1 MPSIMDM
8 VEVMERLESKALHV
22 RPQNCSKVRNRN
34 SVCSR
39 CADACPSGAITLQGN
54 TIGID
59 AERCMACGACAS
71 ACPTSALMFQKPTD
85 EELSA
90 ALSNS
95 VEALGGHAVAVCARV
110 EAHKSADM
118 GVVASAPCLS
128 RFDASVLIGA
138 VVAGARDITLVGHK
152 CESCKYRKT
161 IEGFHRTVAEA
172 NALLEAWE
180 SDARVRVVQEVPEA
194 ARAQTVEATSGGVSR
209 RGFFTD
215 VRTSARG
222 LAAETAKVT
231 LENELGIKKEPA
243 TLQAMLRVDE
253 NGDMPRVSA
262 THHEELLES
271 LYELGEPVPDT
282 QVETRL
288 WGSVKFNA
296 EACDNCG
303 VCATF
308 CSTGALSKVFGE
320 PERKRKPPVVALEFR
335 LADCVQCRLC
345 ESACIHKA
353 ITVESVLDCSRILEF
368 EPVEL
373 RGTKEKRKAG
383 MLGRR

>member
-1 MPSIMDM
+1 MKS
-8 VEVMERLESKALHV
+8 
-22 RPQNCSKVRNRN
+22 
-34 SVCSR
+34 
-39 CADACPSGAITLQGN
+39 
-54 TIGID
+54 
-59 AERCMACGACAS
+59 
-71 ACPTSALMFQKPTD
+71 
-85 EELSA
+85 LSA

-128 RFDASVLIGA
+128 RFDVSVLIGA

-194 ARAQTVEATSGGVSR
+194 ARAQTIEATSGGVSR

-288 WGSVKFNA
+288 WGSVKA
-296 EACDNCG
+296 
-303 VCATF
+303 
-308 CSTGALSKVFGE
+308 
-320 PERKRKPPVVALEFR
+320 
-335 LADCVQCRLC
+335 
-345 ESACIHKA
+345 
-353 ITVESVLDCSRILEF
+353 
-368 EPVEL
+368 
-373 RGTKEKRKAG
+373 
-383 MLGRR
+383 